1 MPIDSGLKSQILRLS
16 QTVVFESVHN
26 KVFVIATSEPIHE
39 AKSVHCST
47 APQTPTQ
54 GGNRLRDRDT
64 PD

>member
-39 AKSVHCST
+39 AKSVDCSYGKYIVMESWRVET
-47 APQTPTQ
+47 
-54 GGNRLRDRDT
+54 
-64 PD
+64 